1 MRDGLALRQ
10 DLGQVLGA
18 QHVTQRRRRQQ
29 ARRVAVVV
37 RRDGHGHGKNKKRQS
52 HRIGS
57 AIIQRPTTSF
67 PSCCFF
73 FGLPR
78 RPPHSSFTLVC
89 LFFLRDFNVCLF
101 FVCLYFDGLF
111 FFVCLG
117 DVRAFVMIMVLGA
130 FIVDFLILFGEWF
143 VLFVFVC
150 FVAFFLGGRGAGLG
164 GGAGSVP
171 LRGKNEKTGKR
182 GRG

>member
-1 MRDGLALRQ
+1 
-10 DLGQVLGA
+10 
-18 QHVTQRRRRQQ
+18 
-29 ARRVAVVV
+29 
-37 RRDGHGHGKNKKRQS
+37 
-52 HRIGS
+52 
-57 AIIQRPTTSF
+57 
-67 PSCCFF
+67 
-73 FGLPR
+73 
-78 RPPHSSFTLVC
+78 
-89 LFFLRDFNVCLF
+89 
-101 FVCLYFDGLF
+101 
-111 FFVCLG
+111 
-117 DVRAFVMIMVLGA
+117 MIMVLGA